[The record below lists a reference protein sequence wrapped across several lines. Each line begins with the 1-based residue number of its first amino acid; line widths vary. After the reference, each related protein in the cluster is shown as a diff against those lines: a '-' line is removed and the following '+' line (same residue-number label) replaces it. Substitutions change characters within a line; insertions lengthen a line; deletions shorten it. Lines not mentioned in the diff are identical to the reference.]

1 MINLIKVIGFLTMS
15 VVGMF
20 IIDID
25 FSDLGFTY
33 RCIIDAVAFSMI
45 TISVTGTNRILD
57 NKKGRFDKNSNH

>member
-1 MINLIKVIGFLTMS
+1 MNLIKIIGFLFMS
-15 VVGMF
+15 VVGML

-45 TISVTGTNRILD
+45 AISVTGTNAILD
-57 NKKGRFDKNSNH
+57 NKKGYFNG